1 MATKLSSLLLKI
13 PRLPL
18 TTTRRLTVHVHMP
31 HDGVTHIPIVVLGGG
46 SGGCSMASRL
56 CRLMD
61 HGDVAIV
68 EPSKVLCMLT
78 LFAFGL
84 IIHELV
90 ARWIVASSLI

>member
-13 PRLPL
+13 PRLSL
-18 TTTRRLTVHVHMP
+18 TTTRRLAVHVHMP

-68 EPSKVLCMLT
+68 EPSKVQCT
-78 LFAFGL
+78 L
-84 IIHELV
+84 IIINN
-90 ARWIVASSLI
+90 AYIICFWFDQS